1 VTEYH
6 REVRNED
13 RESAAEDEVPHATV
27 IYGRHGIPHST
38 SLRVVYDESAAKT
51 GTVARIVVKKE

>member
-27 IYGRHGIPHST
+27 INGRHGIPR
-38 SLRVVYDESAAKT
+38 SLSYCVYDESAAKT
-51 GTVARIVVKKE
+51 GTVARIVVKK